1 MVCYARPAIRMA
13 ALVLIAFLIFARPVG
28 HFFDA
33 AALVVAIG
41 VAVAVGAA
49 LAAVACAVFLSTRRR
64 RARAGGCVSCTLRCQ
79 HAMTEGTQ
87 RLRLVRITDRSLSTS
102 PAAPSASSPPTAA
115 PVAAGVRAVVPAG
128 RSLPVVSING
138 RPSPS
143 ASPSPGNSGPA
154 RRRSRS
160 RATPVGRS
168 SRWPSPGRPELVERP
183 AGRPALVPLP
193 AAPDDDPR
201 WPDRPARRVPER
213 VGS

>member
-13 ALVLIAFLIFARPVG
+13 ALVLVAFLVFERPVG

-41 VAVAVGAA
+41 VAVAVAAA
-49 LAAVACAVFLSTRRR
+49 LAAVAFTVFLSTRRR

-79 HAMTEGTQ
+79 HAMTEGPL
-87 RLRLVRITDRSLSTS
+87 RLRLVSITDRNLSAS
-102 PAAPSASSPPTAA
+102 PAAPSAPVAA

-128 RSLPVVSING
+128 RSLPVVSVNG
-138 RPSPS
+138 RTSPS
-143 ASPSPGNSGPA
+143 SAVSSSPGH
-154 RRRSRS
+154 
-160 RATPVGRS
+160 
-168 SRWPSPGRPELVERP
+168 
-183 AGRPALVPLP
+183 
-193 AAPDDDPR
+193 PR